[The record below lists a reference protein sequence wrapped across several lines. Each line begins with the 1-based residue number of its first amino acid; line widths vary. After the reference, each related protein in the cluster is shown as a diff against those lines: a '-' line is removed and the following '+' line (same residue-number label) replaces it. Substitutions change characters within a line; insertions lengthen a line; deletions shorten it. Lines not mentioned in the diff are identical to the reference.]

1 MGTRLVSS
9 AIRNR
14 GLKNTMI
21 KSMTAFANIERT
33 IDDISIKVEIR
44 TYNNRH
50 LDIQLRVT
58 PGYQALEEKLKTLIS
73 GCVAR
78 GRVDVKLRIDD
89 LSETAAAFEV
99 DEVKARAYHHAL
111 MTLQKTL
118 EMEGAVPMEWVT
130 ARNDLIKPKMVESDV
145 DKIWACLADCM
156 QEVLWGIDAM
166 RQKEG
171 AFIANDFRER
181 LQFLKDSID
190 QIEADSSGL
199 QEQYKQRLME
209 RISVLTEQ
217 RVPLDEGRIEQEAAF
232 LADKSDISEEIVRVR
247 SHLAQFEAIM
257 AAEAPSGHK
266 LNFLMQEINREFN
279 TIGSKSAKT
288 DISHLVVN
296 VKSELE
302 KIREQIQNVE

>member
-1 MGTRLVSS
+1 
-9 AIRNR
+9 
-14 GLKNTMI
+14 MI

-33 IDDISIKVEIR
+33 MDDISIKVEIR
-44 TYNNRH
+44 TYNSRH

-58 PGYQALEEKLKTLIS
+58 PGYQILEEKLKTLIS

-78 GRVDVKLRIDD
+78 GRVDVKLYIDD
-89 LSETAAAFEV
+89 LSETAVAFQV
-99 DEVKARAYHHAL
+99 DEVKARAYHQAL
-111 MTLQKTL
+111 KTL
-118 EMEGAVPMEWVT
+118 KKILGLEGPVPMEWVT
-130 ARNDLIKPKMVESDV
+130 ARNDLIKPKDVESDV
-145 DKIWACLADCM
+145 DKIWVCLADCM
-156 QEVLWGIDAM
+156 QEVLSDIDAM

-171 AFIANDFRER
+171 SFIANDFRER
-181 LQFLKDSID
+181 LQFLDHSID

-199 QEQYKQRLME
+199 LEQYKQRLVE

-217 RVPLDEGRIEQEAAF
+217 RVSLDEGRIEQEAAF
-232 LADKSDISEEIVRVR
+232 LADKCDISEEIIRVR

-288 DISHLVVN
+288 DISHMVVN

-302 KIREQIQNVE
+302 KIREQVQNVE

>member
-1 MGTRLVSS
+1 
-9 AIRNR
+9 
-14 GLKNTMI
+14 MI

-73 GCVAR
+73 GCVSR
-78 GRVDVKLRIDD
+78 GRVDVKLHIDD

-130 ARNDLIKPKMVESDV
+130 ARNDLIKPKKVESNM

-257 AAEAPSGHK
+257 SAEAPSGHK

-288 DISHLVVN
+288 DISHRVVN

-302 KIREQIQNVE
+302 KIREQVQNVE

>member
-1 MGTRLVSS
+1 
-9 AIRNR
+9 
-14 GLKNTMI
+14 MI
-21 KSMTAFANIERT
+21 KSMTAFSNTERT

-44 TYNNRH
+44 TYNSRH

-58 PGYQALEEKLKTLIS
+58 PGYQVLEEKLKTLIS

-78 GRVDVKLRIDD
+78 GRVDVKIRIDD
-89 LSETAAAFEV
+89 LSEAGASFEV
-99 DEVKARAYHHAL
+99 DEVKARAYHQAL
-111 MTLQKTL
+111 KTL
-118 EMEGAVPMEWVT
+118 KKILDMEGSMPMEWVT
-130 ARNDLIKPKMVESDV
+130 ARNDLIRPKEVESDV
-145 DKIWACLADCM
+145 DKIWAYLADCM
-156 QEVLWGIDAM
+156 QEVLTGINAM

-171 AFIANDFRER
+171 AFIADDFRDR
-181 LQFLKDSID
+181 LQSLKESID
-190 QIEADSSGL
+190 QIETDSSGL
-199 QEQYKQRLME
+199 LERYKQRLME

-217 RVPLDEGRIEQEAAF
+217 RVSLDEGRIEQEAAF
-232 LADKSDISEEIVRVR
+232 LADKCDISEEIIRVR

-288 DISHLVVN
+288 DISHMVVN

-302 KIREQIQNVE
+302 KIREQVQNVE

>member
-1 MGTRLVSS
+1 
-9 AIRNR
+9 
-14 GLKNTMI
+14 MI

-78 GRVDVKLRIDD
+78 GRVDVKLHIDD

-99 DEVKARAYHHAL
+99 DEVKARAYHQAL

-118 EMEGAVPMEWVT
+118 EMEGAFPMEWVT
-130 ARNDLIKPKMVESDV
+130 ARNDLIKPKKVESDV

-181 LQFLKDSID
+181 LQFLKESID

-199 QEQYKQRLME
+199 LVQYKQRLME

-288 DISHLVVN
+288 DISHIVVN

>member
-1 MGTRLVSS
+1 
-9 AIRNR
+9 
-14 GLKNTMI
+14 MI
-21 KSMTAFANIERT
+21 KSMTAFSNTERT

-44 TYNNRH
+44 TYNSRH

-58 PGYQALEEKLKTLIS
+58 PGYQILEEKLKTLIS

-78 GRVDVKLRIDD
+78 GRVDVKLYIDD
-89 LSETAAAFEV
+89 LSETAVAFQV
-99 DEVKARAYHHAL
+99 DEVKARAYHQAL
-111 MTLQKTL
+111 KTL
-118 EMEGAVPMEWVT
+118 KKILGLEGPVPMEWVT
-130 ARNDLIKPKMVESDV
+130 ARNDLIKPKDVESDV

-156 QEVLWGIDAM
+156 QEVLSDIDAM

-171 AFIANDFRER
+171 SFIANDFRER
-181 LQFLKDSID
+181 LQFLNHSID

-199 QEQYKQRLME
+199 LEQYKQRLVE

-217 RVPLDEGRIEQEAAF
+217 RVSLDEGRIEQEAAF

-247 SHLAQFEAIM
+247 SHLVQFEAIM

-279 TIGSKSAKT
+279 TIGSKSTKT
-288 DISHLVVN
+288 DISHMVVN

-302 KIREQIQNVE
+302 KIREQVQNVE